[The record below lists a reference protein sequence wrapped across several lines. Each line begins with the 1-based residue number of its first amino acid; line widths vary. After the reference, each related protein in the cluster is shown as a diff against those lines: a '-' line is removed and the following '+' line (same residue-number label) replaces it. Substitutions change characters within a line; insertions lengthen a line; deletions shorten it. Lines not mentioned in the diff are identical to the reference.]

1 MLMVG
6 VARVGN
12 EPVARYTPDGKAVM
26 DISLAFDYGRKGNDG
41 RRPTQWVNATMWGDR
56 VEKLQPYLSKGSQV
70 FVTLSE
76 PHIETYEK
84 KDGSGQGSSLRARIN
99 DLEFVG
105 GRREESSDGGDGA
118 PMGGGAPAARGGGK
132 PAAAKAPGFEELV
145 EDIPF

>member
-12 EPVARYTPDGKAVM
+12 DPVARYTPDGKPVM

-41 RRPTQWVNATMWGDR
+41 RRPTQWVNATMWGER
-56 VEKLQPYLSKGSQV
+56 VERLQPYLSKGSQV

-84 KDGSGQGSSLRARIN
+84 KDGSGQGFSLRARVTE
-99 DLEFVG
+99 LEFVG
-105 GRREESSDGGDGA
+105 GRREEPAGESSD
-118 PMGGGAPAARGGGK
+118 APAAAPTR
-132 PAAAKAPGFEELV
+132 PAKSAAKAPGFDDLDD
-145 EDIPF
+145 DIPF

>member
-6 VARVGN
+6 VARIGN

-26 DISLAFDYGRKGNDG
+26 DISLAFDYGRKGADG
-41 RRPTQWVNATMWGDR
+41 RRPTQWINAAMWGER

-84 KDGSGQGSSLRARIN
+84 KDGSGQGFSLRARIN

-105 GRREESSDGGDGA
+105 GRRDD
-118 PMGGGAPAARGGGK
+118 AASEGEPSATSR
-132 PAAAKAPGFEELV
+132 PAAAKSATKASGFDELDD
-145 EDIPF
+145 DIPF

>member
-6 VARVGN
+6 VARIGN

-26 DISLAFDYGRKGNDG
+26 DISLAFDYGRKGSDG
-41 RRPTQWVNATMWGDR
+41 RRPTQWINATMWGER

-84 KDGSGQGSSLRARIN
+84 KDGSGQGVSLRARIN

-105 GRREESSDGGDGA
+105 GRRDDSGSESE
-118 PMGGGAPAARGGGK
+118 PAPASR
-132 PAAAKAPGFEELV
+132 PAAAKSGGKAPGFDELDD
-145 EDIPF
+145 DIPF

>member
-26 DISLAFDYGRKGNDG
+26 DISLAFDYGRKGGDG

-70 FVTLSE
+70 FVTMSE
-76 PHIETYEK
+76 PHIETYDK
-84 KDGSGQGSSLRARIN
+84 KDGSGQGFSLRARITE
-99 DLEFVG
+99 LEFVG
-105 GRREESSDGGDGA
+105 GRREDASAESAGESTGA
-118 PMGGGAPAARGGGK
+118 TPARAAKAP
-132 PAAAKAPGFEELV
+132 AKAPGFDEMDD
-145 EDIPF
+145 DIPF

>member
-6 VARVGN
+6 VARIGN

-26 DISLAFDYGRKGNDG
+26 DISLAFDYGRKGSDG
-41 RRPTQWVNATMWGDR
+41 RRPTQWINATMWGER
-56 VEKLQPYLSKGSQV
+56 VEKLQPYLSKGGQV

-84 KDGSGQGSSLRARIN
+84 KDGSGQGVSLRARIN

-105 GRREESSDGGDGA
+105 GRRDDASASEGE
-118 PMGGGAPAARGGGK
+118 PAMASR
-132 PAAAKAPGFEELV
+132 PAAAKPAGKAPGFDELDD
-145 EDIPF
+145 DIPF